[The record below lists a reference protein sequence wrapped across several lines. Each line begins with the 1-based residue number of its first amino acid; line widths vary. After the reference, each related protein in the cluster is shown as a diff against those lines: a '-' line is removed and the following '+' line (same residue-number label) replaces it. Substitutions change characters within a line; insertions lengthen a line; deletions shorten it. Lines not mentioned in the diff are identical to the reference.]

1 MFVVDVSFLLVLFG
15 SLPPMMGNQQ
25 VIDDEVSY
33 FATQALAGG
42 EVEAEMLAGEDAA
55 KSCFLGC
62 SRKAVE

>member
-1 MFVVDVSFLLVLFG
+1 MFLVRVSFLLVFFG

-33 FATQALAGG
+33 FAAQPVAGG

-55 KSCFLGC
+55 QGCFFGC
-62 SRKAVE
+62 SREAVE

>member
-42 EVEAEMLAGEDAA
+42 EVEAEMLAGEEAA
-55 KSCFLGC
+55 QGCFFGC
-62 SRKAVE
+62 SREAVE